1 MEKNLDVILF
11 NDSERI
17 QRNYCDK
24 YVKHMLCYRFS
35 YEDLRKI
42 AAKQGLKK
50 SRKYDRAIDELD
62 FFSDKIYEQ
71 MDEKLKKI
79 TVKCEKRL
87 FFEYDSI
94 EITEEERAYHN
105 NKFEELLYKVVQ

>member
-1 MEKNLDVILF
+1 MEKNSDVILF
-11 NDSERI
+11 NDFERI
-17 QRNYCDK
+17 QRNYCDQ

-42 AAKQGLKK
+42 AARQGLKK
-50 SRKYDRAIDELD
+50 SQKYDRVIDELD
-62 FFSDKIYEQ
+62 FFSDKIYNQ

-79 TVKCEKRL
+79 TVKYEKRL
-87 FFEYDSI
+87 FFEYNSI

-105 NKFEELLYKVVQ
+105 DKFEKLLYEVVK